1 MNIFESTT
9 IPVLQEVIGFAQA
22 RNEVLVG
29 NVANAGVTGYGVR
42 DLSVDTFQQRLR
54 KAIDAHHEQGA
65 TLSSGEISNQ
75 RDAAM
80 REVRKTTRG
89 ILFHDGTDVNMEQ
102 QVLEISKNQY
112 MHNMAITIMGTQ
124 FRMLQTAIS
133 ERV

>member
-1 MNIFESTT
+1 M
-9 IPVLQEVIGFAQA
+9 
-22 RNEVLVG
+22 
-29 NVANAGVTGYGVR
+29 
-42 DLSVDTFQQRLR
+42 
-54 KAIDAHHEQGA
+54 
-65 TLSSGEISNQ
+65 SGKRPIYNQ